1 MGNAGDPDRRTCGGS
16 SRDAPCRG
24 DLRKKVRTEQVN
36 SIARRSPRHL
46 SPRSRAEGGVPA
58 SSLVRSAAAA
68 GPAGTWHWQ
77 AGSQETSRPNGYRVI
92 TGLHPSMPD
101 RWGTR
106 ARAVRCCCVGRSSD
120 RSKMRLGLL
129 RVKTVGGWL
138 LPGERME
145 RGRNPCRAQAGAAP
159 IHRPGGR
166 RCMHACVDGDAR
178 ARGDVHG

>member
-1 MGNAGDPDRRTCGGS
+1 VRISKEKSQNRAGQLDRTPLATPPVGCVRAVDGAACG
-16 SRDAPCRG
+16 
-24 DLRKKVRTEQVN
+24 
-36 SIARRSPRHL
+36 
-46 SPRSRAEGGVPA
+46 AEGDHDLGPRGECLPRLSFDPPPPPA
-58 SSLVRSAAAA
+58 RLA
-68 GPAGTWHWQ
+68 PGTGRQ

-120 RSKMRLGLL
+120 RSKMPLGLL
-129 RVKTVGGWL
+129 RVKTVGGWP
-138 LPGERME
+138 LPSERME